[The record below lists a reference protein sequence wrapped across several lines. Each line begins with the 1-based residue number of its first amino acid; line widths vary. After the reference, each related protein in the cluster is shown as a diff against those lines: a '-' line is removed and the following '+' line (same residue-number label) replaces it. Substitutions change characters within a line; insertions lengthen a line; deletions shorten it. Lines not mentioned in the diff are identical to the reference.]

1 MEKPI
6 TLKLNEFKNN
16 AVSLVN
22 TSGLPLFVIEPV
34 LKDLLSAVQVKMEQ
48 EYSRDKAIYEQSL
61 QEEKTTE
68 EEKQH
73 D

>member
-22 TSGLPLFVIEPV
+22 TSGLPLFIVEPI

-48 EYSRDKAIYEQSL
+48 EYQRDKAVYEQSL

-68 EEKQH
+68 EEEQH

>member
-6 TLKLNEFKNN
+6 NLKLQDFKNN

-22 TSGLPLFVIEPV
+22 TSGLPLFAIEPI

-48 EYSRDKAIYEQSL
+48 EYLRDKAIYEQSL
-61 QEEKTTE
+61 NEEKTTE
-68 EEKQH
+68 EEEQH